1 METEMAW
8 FKDAMAGV
16 GLVLFVA
23 STFALTSAAHA
34 LIAG

>member
-1 METEMAW
+1 MEVTMAW
-8 FKDAMAGV
+8 FKDAMAGI

>member
-1 METEMAW
+1 MEADMAW

-23 STFALTSAAHA
+23 STFALTSAAQA

>member
-1 METEMAW
+1 MAW
-8 FKDAMAGV
+8 FKDAMAGI
-16 GLVLFVA
+16 GLVLFVV